1 MAQVKSDGE
10 NDKTISNNREK
21 VEKWLDSLPILFETE
36 SVAPEQDTEEPKC
49 EIENIVTAT
58 TVDDIIFESAEN
70 IIMNDVDELLKQFDD
85 NECYEMNITQSDDG
99 KKCQNV
105 LQLNVNEDSTDQPSV
120 HIEGSIHNNLFYETE
135 DQLVGESGKR
145 KKRIG
150 NKRKLN
156 AINRVSGKSYKT
168 RKGKLIDEKILL
180 PNPCSEMKCQN
191 KCGAIHDTFRK
202 DIFDNFYALPSS
214 QQKDF
219 LVSCVVTHEKKR
231 KYTENDIS
239 RRTCSKSYYLPIDRE
254 FTKVCQQFLISTL
267 NITQRILTYTEENR
281 NKTLNQSKTEGRGNH
296 PPKNKTTPENL
307 ENVDNFIKNLP
318 AVPSHYC
325 RASSTRKYLLPEMK
339 NLTNIFRIYKA
350 QCEQKKIEY
359 VKEQVFRNIFNTKF
373 NIGIHTPKKDKCVT
387 CEKMKN
393 IPDEN
398 KTEEEK
404 LKFQKHLKDAES
416 SKNIH
421 LEDQKKSKYDHSFL
435 CTSFDL
441 QKVLNTPHGNSML
454 LYYSRKYSI
463 YNESFYESGTKNGYC
478 FIWGEENGQRGA
490 NEICSVIVKY
500 LTIVDERAEIKKVS
514 LYCDSCPGQNKNHQT
529 LSAIFWFILN
539 KSKNIQEITITFLQ
553 PGHTYMP
560 VDSVHAT
567 IESNLKNKIVW
578 APSEWP
584 TIMVNARMNPKPYD
598 VYTMSHNDFMDFK
611 VLQHAIFPKIVLKN
625 GKKFSEIKK
634 VYFSKSRDV
643 KISFGYELDA
653 EFEIIN
659 VTAKR
664 TKRKRNEI
672 GVLMHAYNSKLPIS
686 EAKYKD
692 LVKLCE
698 TNAIPPR
705 YHQEYLSMSRKSTV
719 RDALAETDDEDD
731 TNLV

>member
-1 MAQVKSDGE
+1 M
-10 NDKTISNNREK
+10 
-21 VEKWLDSLPILFETE
+21 
-36 SVAPEQDTEEPKC
+36 EEPKC
-49 EIENIVTAT
+49 EVENHVTAS
-58 TVDDIIFESAEN
+58 TVKDKIVKNVEN
-70 IIMNDVDELLKQFDD
+70 TMNDVDELLKLFDD
-85 NECYEMNITQSDDG
+85 NECYGTNITQSDDG

-105 LQLNVNEDSTDQPSV
+105 LQLNDNEVSTDQPNV
-120 HIEGSIHNNLFYETE
+120 YIEEEL
-135 DQLVGESGKR
+135 LVGESGKR
-145 KKRIG
+145 KKRTG

-168 RKGKLIDEKILL
+168 RKGKLIDDKVLL

-202 DIFDNFYALPSS
+202 EIFDNFYTLPSS

-239 RRTCSKSYYLPIDRE
+239 RRTCSKSYYLPIDGE
-254 FTKVCQQFLISTL
+254 FTKVHQQFLISTL

-281 NKTLNQSKTEGRGNH
+281 NKTLNQSKTEGQGNH
-296 PPKNKTTPENL
+296 PPKNKTAPEKL
-307 ENVDNFIKNLP
+307 ANVDNFIKNLP
-318 AVPSHYC
+318 AVSSHYC
-325 RASSTRKYLLPEMK
+325 RASSARKYLLPEMK
-339 NLTNIFRIYKA
+339 NLTNIYRIYRA
-350 QCEQKKIEY
+350 QCEHKKIEY

-373 NIGIHTPKKDKCVT
+373 NIGIHTPKKDKCGT
-387 CEKMKN
+387 Y
-393 IPDEN
+393 
-398 KTEEEK
+398 
-404 LKFQKHLKDAES
+404 
-416 SKNIH
+416 
-421 LEDQKKSKYDHSFL
+421 QKKSKEDHSFL

-454 LYYSRKYSI
+454 LYYSRKNAI

-490 NEICSVIVKY
+490 NEVCSVIVKY
-500 LTIVDERAEIKKVS
+500 LAIVDERAEIKKVS

-529 LSAIFWFILN
+529 LSAISWFILN

-584 TIMVNARMNPKPYD
+584 TIMVNARLNPKPYD

-611 VLQHAIFPKIVLKN
+611 VLQHAIFPKIVLIN

-672 GVLMHAYNSKLPIS
+672 GVLTHAYNSKLPIS

-698 TNAIPPR
+698 TKAIPPR

-719 RDALAETDDEDD
+719 KDALAETDDEDG